1 MNANGTRL
9 SGTTKELWNHWQQTK
24 SDWRDLKSQE
34 FEQKFLSDL
43 LGTVDK
49 TVAVI
54 EDLDKLITRI
64 KKECE

>member
-1 MNANGTRL
+1 MNANATRL
-9 SGTTKELWNHWQQTK
+9 AGITRELWMHWQRTK
-24 SDWRDLKSQE
+24 GDWRDIKSQE
-34 FEQKFLSDL
+34 FEQKYLSDL

-54 EDLDKLITRI
+54 EELDKLILRI